1 MRYASVV
8 ELRRNR
14 LVAAW
19 GGKRPGWIDEAIPE
33 ELDEQARGEWLKAAF
48 KDSGMPAGKV
58 LLVLPRREAVLLQL
72 EIEAP
77 EGASTADLH
86 GMARVRLGTQSTID
100 AHKSVMDV
108 VHTAGKSYTVC
119 AVPGDVADRTRD
131 ELKSSGRSIAG
142 MTTRS
147 AGHGVMAGGEGV
159 QLVIVAGE
167 REVELAVVREGVP
180 IMTRQLN
187 RNGDMENDAAK
198 IVSEAH
204 RAETSTRMLG
214 GMESISRI
222 VLHADGPI
230 GPELSGLITRELAV
244 PLVTFEPPVLGMPA
258 ELCPLM
264 AIARA
269 GESPVLLL
277 RRVMPARGLEV
288 PAVRIGLGLAA
299 LAAIVLIG
307 AVLFFSG
314 QKSALRKRVT
324 TLRNELVQLQ
334 SKNREHQRE
343 EARLI
348 HLQSWIGQEPKW
360 TGEIASLTEILPER
374 GVVVDRLIG
383 TEARE
388 VSFSAQRS
396 GQGRRYEGGKWS
408 STSLTEFDMHASV
421 DDRHLVQDLRQR
433 LIDDPRF
440 DVESKGPELPDR
452 LVFRVT
458 VTPEQS
464 ELQDAKSEEQPR

>member
-1 MRYASVV
+1 
-8 ELRRNR
+8 
-14 LVAAW
+14 
-19 GGKRPGWIDEAIPE
+19 
-33 ELDEQARGEWLKAAF
+33 
-48 KDSGMPAGKV
+48 
-58 LLVLPRREAVLLQL
+58 
-72 EIEAP
+72 
-77 EGASTADLH
+77 
-86 GMARVRLGTQSTID
+86 
-100 AHKSVMDV
+100 
-108 VHTAGKSYTVC
+108 
-119 AVPGDVADRTRD
+119 
-131 ELKSSGRSIAG
+131 
-142 MTTRS
+142 
-147 AGHGVMAGGEGV
+147 
-159 QLVIVAGE
+159 
-167 REVELAVVREGVP
+167 
-180 IMTRQLN
+180 
-187 RNGDMENDAAK
+187 
-198 IVSEAH
+198 
-204 RAETSTRMLG
+204 
-214 GMESISRI
+214 
-222 VLHADGPI
+222 
-230 GPELSGLITRELAV
+230 
-244 PLVTFEPPVLGMPA
+244 
-258 ELCPLM
+258 
-264 AIARA
+264 
-269 GESPVLLL
+269 
-277 RRVMPARGLEV
+277 VMPARGLEV

>member
-33 ELDEQARGEWLKAAF
+33 DLGDEARGEWLKAAF
-48 KDSGMPAGKV
+48 KDSGMPSGKV
-58 LLVLPRREAVLLQL
+58 LLVLPRREAVLLQI

-108 VHTAGKSYTVC
+108 VRTAGTSYTVC
-119 AVPGDVADRTRD
+119 AVPGDVADRTRE
-131 ELKSSGRSIAG
+131 ELKSSGRAIAG

-147 AGHGVMAGGEGV
+147 AGLGVMADDACV
-159 QLVIVAGE
+159 HMVIIAGE
-167 REVELAVVREGVP
+167 AEVVLAVVRAGVP
-180 IMTRQLN
+180 ILTRQLN

-204 RAETSTRMLG
+204 RADTSVRMLSG
-214 GMESISRI
+214 IEPIEKI
-222 VLHADGPI
+222 VLHSDGPI
-230 GPELSGLITRELAV
+230 GAELSKLIAEQLTIPIV
-244 PLVTFEPPVLGMPA
+244 KYEPSVRGMPA
-258 ELCPLM
+258 ELWPLM
-264 AIARA
+264 AIAQS
-269 GESPVLLL
+269 GGDPVLLL

-288 PAVRIGLGLAA
+288 PAIRIGLGLGA

-307 AVLFFSG
+307 AVVFLSG
-314 QKSALRKRVT
+314 QKATLRKRVSS
-324 TLRNELVQLQ
+324 LRNELVQLQ
-334 SKNREHQRE
+334 SKNRAHLRE

-348 HLQSWIGQEPKW
+348 HLQNWIGQEPNW
-360 TGEIASLTEILPER
+360 TDEIASITEILPER
-374 GVVVDRLIG
+374 GVVVDRLVG
-383 TEARE
+383 TESRE
-388 VSFSAQRS
+388 VSFSAARS
-396 GQGRRYEGGKWS
+396 GQGRRYEGGNWKNAE
-408 STSLTEFDMHASV
+408 LTEIDLHASV

-464 ELQDAKSEEQPR
+464 SAHDKSEEQPQ